1 MNTLIIAMLI
11 ALIILAASI
20 LILAIRKHPGTKFD
34 ASLKDQFLAFQSNLN
49 RELSSTRSEVHQSKD
64 LISQHTIKT
73 IDSIKDM
80 NTTIQ
85 KIIHQQA
92 ESHKIGES
100 LKDLL
105 QPPKLRGNYGEAILE
120 EMLERVLP
128 KGIWEK
134 QYTID
139 GREQVD
145 AVVKMKDIIIPIDA
159 KFPRDDYRKYLD
171 ASTPE
176 KKLECWKNY
185 ENAIKNQ
192 IKDIEK
198 KYIKPEKGTSEF
210 ALMFIPA
217 EATYYETITE
227 KNYLGN
233 PSKIYEFA
241 QEHRVIPVSP
251 NNFYAF
257 LQIILIGVR
266 NLEIIKSAKQVQE
279 GLKKIQKDFGLFYK
293 KYEEMGKNLNKAVN
307 AYQVGNGHI
316 GRYKQK
322 LDSTLQLEGL
332 KENNVPL
339 SEAAIEETKEN
350 NNL

>member
-1 MNTLIIAMLI
+1 MDTLIITMLI
-11 ALIILAASI
+11 ALIILAAAI
-20 LILAIRKHPGTKFD
+20 LILAIRRQPGTKFD
-34 ASLKDQFLAFQSNLN
+34 ASLKGQFLAFQSNLN
-49 RELSSTRSEVHQSKD
+49 RELSSTRLEVNQSKN

-80 NTTIQ
+80 NTIIQ
-85 KIIHQQA
+85 KIIQQQA
-92 ESHKIGES
+92 ETHKIGES

-105 QPPKLRGNYGEAILE
+105 QSPKLRGNYGEAILE

-128 KGIWEK
+128 RGIWER

-139 GREQVD
+139 GREKVD
-145 AVVKMKDIIIPIDA
+145 AVIKMKDIIIPIDA

-171 ASTPE
+171 ASSPSE
-176 KKLECWKNY
+176 KEACWKNY
-185 ENAIKNQ
+185 ENALKKQ

-198 KYIKPEKGTSEF
+198 KYIKPDKGTSEF

-217 EATYYETITE
+217 EAIYYETITE
-227 KNYLGN
+227 KNYLGK
-233 PSKIYEFA
+233 PSKIHEFA

-279 GLKKIQKDFGLFYK
+279 GLKKVQKDFGLFYK

-332 KENNVPL
+332 NKTNIPL
-339 SEAAIEETKEN
+339 SKAAKEETKGKN
-350 NNL
+350 NI